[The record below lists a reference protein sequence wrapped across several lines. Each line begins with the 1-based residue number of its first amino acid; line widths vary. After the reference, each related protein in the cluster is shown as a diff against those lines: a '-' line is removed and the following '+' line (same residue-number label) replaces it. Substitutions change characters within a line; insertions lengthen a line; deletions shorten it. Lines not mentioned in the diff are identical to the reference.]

1 MMMIKKL
8 IPFLLIVIVIAGCSV
23 GPDYV
28 RPDME
33 APDTLITQR
42 QITIEDSLAIALADT
57 TWWELFGDTVL
68 THLITTAIHENNDI
82 KIAAARVDEFMGL
95 YGVAKSDY
103 FPKFNAGASAQT
115 GESSFQGTKYR
126 DNRFNLD
133 LSTFWEIDIWGK
145 VRRSNE
151 AAMAN
156 LLTAD
161 EVRRGVILTITS
173 QIANAYFDLLSL
185 DSQLEIA
192 NRTVDSRARSLELFQ
207 QRWDKGDISQVEIS
221 QLESEYWFAK
231 SQIPFIEQSIVQVEN
246 AISVLLGRNPGLIP
260 RGKMIDSLTV
270 PEIPESL
277 PSQLLERRPD
287 VLQAEQELVSAN
299 AQIGV
304 VKSLYYP
311 SLSLTGLLGFSSNDI
326 SKLFDPASFVWNIGG
341 NLLQPIFRAGEISG
355 QVEAAEAFQRQTFF
369 NYIKTV
375 QTAFSD
381 AQNAL
386 VERQK
391 SEEIYFSD
399 GKRLDALATYYNLSN
414 IRYEEGA
421 TSYLEVLDA
430 ERNLFD
436 SELGYVQSRS
446 TMLKSVV
453 GIFRSLAGGWL
464 DKAGLESYQPMSP
477 IVEKPEPEQPSE
489 NGNE

>member
-1 MMMIKKL
+1 MMMFKKL
-8 IPFLLIVIVIAGCSV
+8 IPLFLIIIVIAGCSV

-28 RPDME
+28 RPTME
-33 APDTLITQR
+33 APDTLITQKP
-42 QITIEDSLAIALADT
+42 ITIEDSLAIALADT

-82 KIAAARVDEFMGL
+82 KIAAARVDEFMGM

-103 FPKFNAGASAQT
+103 FPKFDAGVSAQT
-115 GESSFQGTKYR
+115 GESNFQGTKYR
-126 DNRFNLD
+126 DNRFNVD

-145 VRRSNE
+145 IRRSNE

-156 LLTAD
+156 LLAAE

-173 QIANAYFDLLSL
+173 QLANAYFDLLSL
-185 DSQLEIA
+185 DSQLDIA
-192 NRTVDSRARSLELFQ
+192 NHTVESRAKSLDLFQ
-207 QRWDKGDISQVEIS
+207 QRWEKGDISQVEIS
-221 QLESEYWFAK
+221 QLESEYWYAK
-231 SQIPFIEQSIVQVEN
+231 SQIPLTEQSIVQVEN
-246 AISVLLGRNPGLIP
+246 AICVLLGRNPGPIP
-260 RGKMIDSLTV
+260 RGKMIDSLAL

-287 VLQAEQELVSAN
+287 VLQAEQQLISAN

-311 SLSLTGLLGFSSNDI
+311 SLSLTGLLGFSSTDI

-341 NLLQPIFRAGEISG
+341 NLLQPLFRAGEISG

-375 QTAFSD
+375 QNAFGD

-391 SEEIYFSD
+391 SEEIYFAD
-399 GKRLDALATYYNLSN
+399 GKRLDALSTYYNLSN
-414 IRYEEGA
+414 MRYEEGA

-430 ERNLFD
+430 ERNLFN
-436 SELGYVQSRS
+436 SELGYVQSRA
-446 TMLKSVV
+446 TLMKSVV

-464 DKAGLESYQPMSP
+464 DKTAFESYQPMNP
-477 IVEKPEPEQPSE
+477 VYEQPKEEQSSDT
-489 NGNE
+489 GNK